1 MLQIERPSCL
11 VAGTRV
17 RGPKFFRFGPRLE
30 GPLALPHAVRG
41 IERIVFPLRPLEQ
54 MKFQE
59 TRNTIEISIASQP
72 YFFVFQ
78 LPFSPP
84 MDGQG
89 TLKGDAG
96 AWYDVTTHII
106 ILADPPLFSAYS
118 S

>member
-1 MLQIERPSCL
+1 MNMIGLLFLS
-11 VAGTRV
+11 
-17 RGPKFFRFGPRLE
+17 FF
-30 GPLALPHAVRG
+30 
-41 IERIVFPLRPLEQ
+41 
-54 MKFQE
+54 
-59 TRNTIEISIASQP
+59 
-72 YFFVFQ
+72 FQ